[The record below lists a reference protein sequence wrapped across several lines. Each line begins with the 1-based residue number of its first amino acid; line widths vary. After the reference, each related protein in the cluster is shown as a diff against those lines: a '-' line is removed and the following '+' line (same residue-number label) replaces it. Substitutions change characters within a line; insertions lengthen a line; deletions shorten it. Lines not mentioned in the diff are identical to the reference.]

1 MINKISD
8 EKREQIANASA
19 KTLPNNPTGR
29 GMTADEIRKRL
40 WEPITASKKSLADE
54 IDRVVDEAKTEI
66 GNLETEIKD
75 EASARKTA
83 DSEHDRK
90 IAENET
96 AINDLEKNKV
106 DENDVSSSADAN
118 TIAKRTSKGTLVVNV
133 SDNDGSST
141 AVNKGYMQSK
151 LDEITSSF
159 QTQIEGKSRTFVI
172 ADINTLNELLSGRW
186 EMGSETYYDDY
197 LRTGDTILCIDT
209 DLPDFWFER
218 TTDTSRVPETF
229 VYTDESG
236 NERTITLRVRGY
248 DNGGT
253 QVGLL
258 HILESNAVN
267 FGDLEAV
274 LDSIIAYQEQLI
286 GGDA

>member
-1 MINKISD
+1 MIKKISD

-29 GMTADEIRKRL
+29 GMTPDEIRSRF
-40 WEPITASKKSLADE
+40 WEPIISSGKSLADE
-54 IDRVVDEAKTEI
+54 IDRVVEEANTEM
-66 GNLETEIKD
+66 GNLETEIED
-75 EASARKTA
+75 EASARKSA
-83 DSEHDRK
+83 DSEHDRR

-186 EMGSETYYDDY
+186 EMGSETYDDDY

-236 NERTITLRVRGY
+236 NERTITLRVLGY

>member
-1 MINKISD
+1 MIKKISD

-29 GMTADEIRKRL
+29 GMTPDEIRKRF
-40 WEPITASKKSLADE
+40 WEPITASEKSLADE
-54 IDRVVDEAKTEI
+54 INRIVGEA
-66 GNLETEIKD
+66 NKD
-75 EASARKTA
+75 ITAEASARETA
-83 DSEHDRK
+83 DSEHERR
-90 IAENET
+90 ISENET

-106 DENDVSSSADAN
+106 DEKDVSSSAGAN
-118 TIAKRTSKGTLVVNV
+118 TIAKRTSKGALVVKV

-172 ADINTLNELLSGRW
+172 ADINTLNDLLSGRW

-236 NERTITLRVRGY
+236 NERTITLRVLGY

-274 LDSIIAYQEQLI
+274 LDRIIELQEDII

>member
-1 MINKISD
+1 MIKKISD

-40 WEPITASKKSLADE
+40 WEPITASEKSLADE
-54 IDRVVDEAKTEI
+54 INRVVEEANTEM
-66 GNLETEIKD
+66 GNLETEIED
-75 EASARKTA
+75 EASARKSA
-83 DSEHDRK
+83 DSEHDRR

-186 EMGSETYYDDY
+186 EMGSETYDDDY

-236 NERTITLRVRGY
+236 NERTITLRVLGY
-248 DNGGT
+248 YNGGT